1 MNNSIKIKKVNLNIN
16 SRSTKFFTK
25 TFLSI
30 IIILFVLGSCKKEK
44 EIIEPDPSDNLAI
57 DSLVATKTNI
67 ITWEE
72 IFITAYTRGNNIT
85 LKWSA
90 NHGSMLGTD
99 SSTVKYWAC
108 PSCVGQN
115 TIECKAS
122 NEYGSVSKTIM
133 VTVNP

>member
-1 MNNSIKIKKVNLNIN
+1 MKNNIN
-16 SRSTKFFTK
+16 TKPFYIYILVIIFFSF
-25 TFLSI
+25 TFY
-30 IIILFVLGSCKKEK
+30 SCKKDKK
-44 EIIEPDPSDNLAI
+44 ESDVSPSENLAI

-72 IFITAYTRGNNIT
+72 IFITAYTRGNNIE

-99 SSTVKYWAC
+99 ASTVKYWAC
-108 PSCVGQN
+108 PSCTGLN

-122 NEYGSVSKTIM
+122 NEYGSISKTITIN
-133 VTVNP
+133 VSPE

>member
-1 MNNSIKIKKVNLNIN
+1 MNKIIN
-16 SRSTKFFTK
+16 SK
-25 TFLSI
+25 TNKIVFVLMIVFLS
-30 IIILFVLGSCKKEK
+30 LSFYSCKKEK
-44 EIIEPDPSDNLAI
+44 NDPEASPSDNLSI
-57 DSLVATKTNI
+57 DSLVATKINI

-72 IFITAYTRGNNIT
+72 IFITAYTRGNNIV

-108 PSCVGQN
+108 PSCTGTN

-122 NEYGSVSKTIM
+122 NEYGTISKTITII
-133 VTVNP
+133 VSPE

>member
-1 MNNSIKIKKVNLNIN
+1 MKKIII
-16 SRSTKFFTK
+16 TK
-25 TFLSI
+25 TNKLV
-30 IIILFVLGSCKKEK
+30 FVLMIVFISLSFYSCKKEK
-44 EIIEPDPSDNLAI
+44 KDTEASPSENLAI
-57 DSLVATKTNI
+57 DSITATKINI

-72 IFITAYTRGNNIT
+72 ILITAYTRGNNIS

-108 PSCVGQN
+108 PSCTGTN

-122 NEYGSVSKTIM
+122 NEYGTISKTITIN
-133 VTVNP
+133 VTPE

>member
-1 MNNSIKIKKVNLNIN
+1 MKEIIN
-16 SRSTKFFTK
+16 AK
-25 TFLSI
+25 TFKLVYFSI
-30 IIILFVLGSCKKEK
+30 LVIVFFSFTFYSCKKEK
-44 EIIEPDPSDNLAI
+44 ANIEPDPSDNLAI
-57 DSLVATKTNI
+57 DSIVATKTNI

-99 SSTVKYWAC
+99 SSSVKYWAC
-108 PSCVGQN
+108 PSCTGTN

-122 NEYGSVSKTIM
+122 NEYGTISKTITIN
-133 VTVNP
+133 VSPE